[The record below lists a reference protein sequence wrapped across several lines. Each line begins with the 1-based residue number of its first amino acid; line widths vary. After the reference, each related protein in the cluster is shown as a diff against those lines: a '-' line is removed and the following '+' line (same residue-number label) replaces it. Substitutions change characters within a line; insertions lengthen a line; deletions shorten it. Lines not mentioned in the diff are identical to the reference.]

1 MGSDGSQTRKT
12 GEGGGEC
19 RAWLLQ
25 CMRHVTMHM
34 QETGLGEKGVALFQ
48 VVSGMCVCPS
58 VGKCLRVVVTK
69 GVTHL
74 RVVVIKVVTHLR
86 VVAC

>member
-1 MGSDGSQTRKT
+1 
-12 GEGGGEC
+12 
-19 RAWLLQ
+19 
-25 CMRHVTMHM
+25 MHM

-74 RVVVIKVVTHLR
+74 RVVVIKVVIHLRVVVTKGVTHLRVVVIKVVTHLR